1 MLIQVYELSIFLAMI
16 NFVKQK
22 LKKFLP
28 IYYFQFSKS
37 YSQDGEDMILK
48 ALFEQKKGYEGFFV
62 DVGAHHPVRFS
73 NTKYFYNKGWKGINI
88 EPTPDAIKA
97 FELFRKRDINLNIGI
112 GPEKGKLTFHCFNEP
127 ALNSFS
133 KEVSERI
140 DRESDKYKIIRRLD
154 IDVLPLSEV
163 FDKYLPKG
171 QQIDFISIDVEGLD
185 YQVLLS
191 NDWNKYQPEVI
202 LVEENVD
209 VDEISKSPIY
219 QFLKDKGYKF
229 FAKTLRTCIY
239 RK

>member
-1 MLIQVYELSIFLAMI
+1 MI
-16 NFVKQK
+16 NFVKQT

-28 IYYFQFSKS
+28 TYYFEFSKS

-48 ALFEQKKGYEGFFV
+48 ALFEQRKGYKGFFV

-97 FELFRKRDINLNIGI
+97 FKLFRKRDINLNIGV
-112 GPEKGKLTFHCFNEP
+112 GPQKGKLTFHCFNEP

-133 KEVSERI
+133 KEVSERV
-140 DRESDKYKIIRRLD
+140 DRESEKYKIIKRLD

-209 VDEISKSPIY
+209 VDEIGKSPIY
-219 QFLKDKGYKF
+219 QFLKEKGYKF

>member
-1 MLIQVYELSIFLAMI
+1 MI

-22 LKKFLP
+22 LIEFLP
-28 IYYFQFSKS
+28 TYYFQSSRS

-48 ALFEQKKGYEGFFV
+48 ALFEQKKGYKGFYV

-73 NTKYFYNKGWKGINI
+73 NTKYFYNRGWRGINI
-88 EPTPDAIKA
+88 EPTPNAIKA
-97 FELFRKRDINLNIGI
+97 FKLFRKRDINLNIGI
-112 GPEKGKLTFHCFNEP
+112 GPENGSLTFYSFNEP

-133 KEVSERI
+133 KEVSEKI
-140 DRESDKYKIIRRLD
+140 HNNPSKYKIIEELQ

-163 FDKYLPKG
+163 FDKYLPVG
-171 QQIDFISIDVEGLD
+171 QKIDFISIDVEGLD

-191 NDWNKYQPEVI
+191 NDWDRYQPEVI
-202 LVEENVD
+202 LVEENID

-219 QFLKDKGYKF
+219 QFLKSKGYNF

-239 RK
+239 KK

>member
-1 MLIQVYELSIFLAMI
+1 MI

-22 LKKFLP
+22 LMKILP
-28 IYYFQFSKS
+28 TYYFQFSRS

-48 ALFEQKKGYEGFFV
+48 ALFEQKKGYKGFFV

-73 NTKYFYNKGWKGINI
+73 NTKYFYNRGWRGINI

-97 FELFRKRDINLNIGI
+97 FKLFRKRDINLNIGI
-112 GPEKGKLTFHCFNEP
+112 GPEKGSLTFHCFNEP

-133 KEVSERI
+133 KEVSERV
-140 DRESDKYKIIRRLD
+140 DRESDKYKIIKRLE

-163 FDKYLPKG
+163 FDKYLPQG
-171 QQIDFISIDVEGLD
+171 QKIDFISIDVEGLD

-191 NDWNKYQPEVI
+191 NNWDKYQPEVI
-202 LVEENVD
+202 LVEENID
-209 VDEISKSPIY
+209 VDEIGKSPIY
-219 QFLKDKGYKF
+219 QFLKEKGYKF
-229 FAKTLRTCIY
+229 FAKTLRTCVY